1 MPLDREDTLKKAEKL
16 LRQGRLDA
24 AIAEY
29 LRVTEDQPRDWN
41 TANTLGDLYVRANQ
55 PSKAVDQYA
64 RIAEHFVQDGF
75 YPKAA
80 ALYKKILKIAPGD
93 EQAQL
98 YLAEISVKQGLLV
111 DAKSY
116 FNAVAARRRSRGDRK
131 GADEI
136 TVRLGA
142 IDPADIQARV
152 AAARVLALTG
162 DETRAASSFRELYAD
177 LLGKDREAEALDMDP
192 GIRSP
197 LIDLFRRG
205 EAGRDVRLLAAQGAL
220 SPSELDQVALLVLLS
235 DDTDAEVSTSAR
247 ATLDKL
253 PLDALRAFLARGDV
267 PSEIRGFFASRN
279 ILPAEGL
286 ASARDSDSDRANDE
300 ADEDAESEDDRQ
312 ALSSLPIVERM
323 KLAMKGTRSQRA
335 QLIRD
340 SNKIVAAAVL
350 SSPKLTET
358 EVEAFSKMANVAE
371 EVLRA
376 ISMNRAWMKNY
387 GVVTG
392 LTRNP
397 KTPPGISM
405 HLVQRLNERDLKML
419 LTDRNVPEAV
429 RLAAKKFLRKGPK
442 DAS

>member
-1 MPLDREDTLKKAEKL
+1 
-16 LRQGRLDA
+16 
-24 AIAEY
+24 
-29 LRVTEDQPRDWN
+29 
-41 TANTLGDLYVRANQ
+41 
-55 PSKAVDQYA
+55 
-64 RIAEHFVQDGF
+64 
-75 YPKAA
+75 
-80 ALYKKILKIAPGD
+80 
-93 EQAQL
+93 
-98 YLAEISVKQGLLV
+98 
-111 DAKSY
+111 
-116 FNAVAARRRSRGDRK
+116 
-131 GADEI
+131 
-136 TVRLGA
+136 
-142 IDPADIQARV
+142 
-152 AAARVLALTG
+152 
-162 DETRAASSFRELYAD
+162 
-177 LLGKDREAEALDMDP
+177 MDP

-205 EAGRDVRLLAAQGAL
+205 EAARDVRLLAAQGAL

-235 DDTDAEVSTSAR
+235 DDTDAEVSASAR
-247 ATLDKL
+247 ETLDKL
-253 PLDALRAFLARGDV
+253 PLDPLRAFLARADV
-267 PSEIRGFFASRN
+267 PSEIRGFFASRSV
-279 ILPAEGL
+279 LPADRPASVADSGSDNGDDGEAQEGG
-286 ASARDSDSDRANDE
+286 
-300 ADEDAESEDDRQ
+300 EDEDDRQ

-358 EVEAFSKMANVAE
+358 EVEAFSKMANVTE
-371 EVLRA
+371 EVLRT

-387 GVVTG
+387 GVVVG

>member
-1 MPLDREDTLKKAEKL
+1 
-16 LRQGRLDA
+16 
-24 AIAEY
+24 
-29 LRVTEDQPRDWN
+29 
-41 TANTLGDLYVRANQ
+41 
-55 PSKAVDQYA
+55 
-64 RIAEHFVQDGF
+64 
-75 YPKAA
+75 
-80 ALYKKILKIAPGD
+80 
-93 EQAQL
+93 
-98 YLAEISVKQGLLV
+98 
-111 DAKSY
+111 
-116 FNAVAARRRSRGDRK
+116 
-131 GADEI
+131 
-136 TVRLGA
+136 
-142 IDPADIQARV
+142 
-152 AAARVLALTG
+152 
-162 DETRAASSFRELYAD
+162 
-177 LLGKDREAEALDMDP
+177 MDP

-253 PLDALRAFLARGDV
+253 PLDPLRAFLARNDV
-267 PSEIRGFFASRN
+267 PAEIRGFFASRN
-279 ILPAEGL
+279 VLPAAGPAVATDTVTDRGDDGPDEEG
-286 ASARDSDSDRANDE
+286 E
-300 ADEDAESEDDRQ
+300 EDEDDRQ
-312 ALSSLPIVERM
+312 SLSSLPIVERM

-387 GVVTG
+387 GVVAG

-419 LTDRNVPEAV
+419 MTDRNVPEAV
-429 RLAAKKFLRKGPK
+429 RLAARKFLRKGPK
-442 DAS
+442 DAG